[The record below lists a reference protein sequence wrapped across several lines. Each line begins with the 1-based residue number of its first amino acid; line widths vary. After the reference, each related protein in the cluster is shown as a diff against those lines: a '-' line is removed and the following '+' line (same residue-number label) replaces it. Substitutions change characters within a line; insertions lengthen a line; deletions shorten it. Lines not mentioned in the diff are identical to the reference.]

1 MGCEEFKLD
10 SVSGKRTKSIYCM
23 DKYGNFIK
31 EYESVKEASLEVNI
45 SACMISANL
54 NGRKKSAGG
63 YIWKYNF

>member
-1 MGCEEFKLD
+1 MEKEQNLYI
-10 SVSGKRTKSIYCM
+10 VWTNMEILLKSM
-23 DKYGNFIK
+23 K
-31 EYESVKEASLEVNI
+31 SVKEASLEVNI